1 MQIARAIQAYHGEAD
16 EHHRYR
22 SWEHCYRYYRQLT
35 EQDLVTDREHAALQL
50 AFYLAS
56 WGMYRGSSF
65 LLQHAYTVHRSVIDV
80 LVTPRFETLKDPN
93 FGTRAADLQLV
104 PLVSEL
110 VAAVKAAYL
119 PFARRVGSG
128 DPTDTLAT
136 KVILGT
142 IGCLPACDRYFI
154 DGFKSQG
161 FPYSNLNRKS
171 ISNII
176 NFSQTN
182 AAELLSQQAL
192 LLETRGLRYPVMKLV
207 DMYFWQLGY
216 ERDPKTD
223 KRRRAASA

>member
-1 MQIARAIQAYHGEAD
+1 MARAIFILPKRDLGES
-16 EHHRYR
+16 R
-22 SWEHCYRYYRQLT
+22 LT
-35 EQDLVTDREHAALQL
+35 PQGQWCGATRKLQL

-65 LLQHAYTVHRSVIDV
+65 LLQHAYTVHRPVIDV
-80 LVTPRFETLKDPN
+80 LVNPRFETLKDPS

-104 PLVSEL
+104 PIVSEL

-119 PFARRVGSG
+119 PFARRISAG

-154 DGFKSQG
+154 DGFKSQS
-161 FPYSNLNRKS
+161 FPDSSLNRKS
-171 ISNII
+171 ISKVVD
-176 NFSQTN
+176 FCQAN
-182 AAELLSQQAL
+182 AAELRSQQAS
-192 LLETRGLRYPVMKLV
+192 LEETCGIRYPIMKLV

-216 ERDPKTD
+216 ERDPNAG
-223 KRRRAASA
+223 KRRRAAPA